1 MKNELT
7 YSEAFSKL
15 EIIVEQL
22 EEGNIQL
29 DKLSMKV
36 KQASELI
43 TICEVKLRKIEIDIN
58 DSTKALTTIPR
69 TKSDD

>member
-58 DSTKALTTIPR
+58 DSTKALTTILR

>member
-1 MKNELT
+1 VKNELT

>member
-1 MKNELT
+1 VKNELT

-43 TICEVKLRKIEIDIN
+43 TICEIKLRKIEIDIN
-58 DSTKALTTIPR
+58 DSTKTLTTISR
-69 TKSDD
+69 TKNEG

>member
-43 TICEVKLRKIEIDIN
+43 TICEIKLRKIEIDIN
-58 DSTKALTTIPR
+58 DSTKTLTTISR
-69 TKSDD
+69 TKNEG

>member
-22 EEGNIQL
+22 EDGNIQL

>member
-22 EEGNIQL
+22 EDGNIQL

-43 TICEVKLRKIEIDIN
+43 TICEIKLRKIEIDIN
-58 DSTKALTTIPR
+58 DSTKTLTTISR
-69 TKSDD
+69 TKNEG